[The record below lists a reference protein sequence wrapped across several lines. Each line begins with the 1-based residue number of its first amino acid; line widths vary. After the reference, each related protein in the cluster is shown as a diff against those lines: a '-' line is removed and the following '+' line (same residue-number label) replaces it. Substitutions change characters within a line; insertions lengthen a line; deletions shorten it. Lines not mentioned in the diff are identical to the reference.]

1 MDKII
6 PYEEWRAAIL
16 AKVGPMTDKQVKAF
30 NLFKRC
36 NTFLGISRFFDY
48 EKEMEEMMQREYN
61 TQIQIK
67 KLCREKVDYW
77 MNHYDRKS
85 LADMELLY
93 EDVEKFTEYVTEICN
108 KE

>member
-16 AKVGPMTDKQVKAF
+16 AKVGPMTDEEAKAF
-30 NLFKRC
+30 KFFKRC

-48 EKEMEEMMQREYN
+48 EKEIEEAMQREYN

-67 KLCREKVDYW
+67 KLCREKADYW
-77 MNHYDRKS
+77 MHH